1 MAWEACNSPRRGR
14 SRKKPTGRVSS
25 PCECLDP
32 RTFDSFAAH
41 RRVEDALKAIS
52 RQVRQCG
59 TAMRAVR
66 PGPAHTKSSFAAATE
81 PSCAGAQMALLYGHV
96 PAGIEF
102 GGNKASGGMAKS
114 GTGSH
119 EGAR

>member
-32 RTFDSFAAH
+32 RTFDSLAAH

-52 RQVRQCG
+52 RQVRQLWHGHARC
-59 TAMRAVR
+59 AA
-66 PGPAHTKSSFAAATE
+66 GPSPHKIEFRGGDRTQLRRCVNGASIWA
-81 PSCAGAQMALLYGHV
+81 CAGRI
-96 PAGIEF
+96 GIRGKQGVWRNGQKWDRF
-102 GGNKASGGMAKS
+102 P
-114 GTGSH
+114 
-119 EGAR
+119 